1 MKHIRFTLLSC
12 LLIGVFLFSA
22 SSSKASHI
30 MGADITYT
38 CISPGQYSLQLK
50 VFRDCN
56 GIGLGT
62 SINVNLFSPTCGN
75 QTVNLTLVASHQSP
89 GNGRPNGSNGVVIT
103 PTCPGQPDVCDN
115 DPGAVYGIEEF
126 IYKGTVNLTC
136 QANDWVISW
145 SNCCRNSAITTLN
158 NPGGT
163 GTYVSAN
170 LNTTLSPC
178 NSSPDFL
185 TRPTPFVC
193 LNNVVNYS
201 HGVSDPDN
209 DSLVFSL
216 VTCRGNGGAN
226 VNYSGSYSGT
236 NPLTATGLSIN
247 SSSGALTFTPTAI
260 QVGVLCIKVEEFR
273 NGVKIGETVRDMQFR
288 VINCPSNPP
297 IVSGIDSSTTYQINV
312 CANDNITFD
321 LHSFDPDTAV
331 GGTPTQ
337 NVTMTWNGGIQGANF
352 TVNNNNP
359 PSATFSWTP
368 SNNFSG
374 SNFFTVTVEDDA
386 CPLKAQNIFTYVINV
401 DERPT
406 VDVGPPQIR
415 CGAADTVYL
424 NANVGT
430 PNTSVVPTSYQWVP
444 DYNLSDATVQ
454 SPAAY
459 PDSTTKYKVTV
470 TYSNGCTEVDS
481 LIVEYIGG
489 IEIPPMN
496 DTAICQG
503 GVQLDATITSSS
515 TTYTFSNDTA
525 YPIPDNNPNGVSSSI
540 NVSGV
545 SPAALA
551 TGSIASVCIDIE
563 MVTPLPNSL
572 SDLDVFLV
580 SPGGAVLELTTGNGG
595 FNGAAYDSTCFSM
608 SASTLISSA
617 STNAMGAYTGTY
629 IPEDNFNTLNGTSS
643 NGTWS
648 LFVTD
653 NNQFFEGQINSWSI
667 TFADPTV
674 VNYSWSPTDSL
685 SCTTCPNPIASPTQ
699 TTTYVVTA
707 NSTNGCVDVDSVTIF
722 VANNL
727 PAPVITCADVTPF
740 YLTYC
745 WDTLDGSIGY
755 EVSLDGG
762 ATWIPPNNGTNC
774 HTLSNLTPATSY
786 TIDVRGISPCLN
798 VTIGVGTQTCTTMPC
813 TLASTLLS
821 QSDETCS
828 GFNDGS
834 AVITATGGTPGVGG
848 YTFTMAGQP
857 PQQDTA
863 FYNNL
868 AANTY
873 TVVVVDSFGCMDS
886 TTFTINVPNPITLST
901 TSTDVTCF
909 GAADGTATVTP
920 SGGNGGFTF
929 LWSNNDTTSMADS
942 LMAGTYYVTVTDMN
956 GCFAVDS
963 TTIIEPAAITTTT
976 SSTAV
981 NCFLG
986 TDGTATVTASGG
998 TPGAGYLYNW
1008 SPSNQTGATATNLPA
1023 GWHYV
1028 TVTDANFCT
1037 AIDSVEV
1044 TQPATGMSTTTST
1057 TPLNC
1062 NGDGSGTATVHAVG
1076 GSGTYSYAWSTVPQ
1090 QTDSTAT
1097 GLQAGSYMVT
1107 VTDVNGC
1114 SITNTV
1120 TVLEPPVLTATTTT
1134 TGASCAGY
1142 NDGTASAIPNGGVGG
1157 YTYAW
1162 NTSPVQTDS
1171 TATGLVAGTYTVT
1184 VTDAN
1189 GCTTT
1194 ASAVVTEPLGMVL
1207 TMSSN
1212 PTSCFGGND
1221 GSAAVSVSGGSGN
1234 YTYLWNTNDTTVAI
1248 TNLVAGNY
1256 IVTVTDV
1263 NGCSR
1268 TDSVQVTEPTQMFI
1282 NTLKTDVS
1290 CFNGTDGSASATPS
1304 GGTAPYTYAWNTTPI
1319 QNTQTA
1325 INLPAGTYIVTVTDA
1340 NNCSATAS
1348 VTINQPPTGVST
1360 SVTFTDVSCFAGNDG
1375 VATVNP
1381 TGGSGNYTY
1390 QWSNNQFT
1398 QTITGLIAGTY
1409 YVSVYDVNNCFVV
1422 DSAIIDQPAE
1432 ITLIGGQTPSSCFGG
1447 NDGTATIAA
1456 SGGTPTANG
1465 GYTYTWNTV
1474 PPQNTQ
1480 TALFLTGGQTYSV
1493 TVTDVNGCFAVE
1505 NITIGQP
1512 QKVQLTL
1519 SKQDISCN
1527 GFTDGSVTVSAI
1539 GGTPGYTYQW
1549 SANTGN
1555 DTLATS
1561 SNLGAGIYSV
1571 TVSDF
1576 NGCTASG
1583 SIAIE
1588 EPEPLAVLLQTENV
1602 LCKGEST
1609 GTINAFAAGGVPF
1622 YTLQWD
1628 ARANNQSGVVAENL
1642 AAGTY
1647 AVTVTDANGCTII
1660 DSATIAE
1667 PAEEL
1672 TASMV
1677 STDVSCFGER
1687 DGTVRIVAQGGRVP
1701 YEYSENGVNYTGT
1714 NVLVGLTA
1722 DDYVV
1727 HVRDDNGCEFTD
1739 TVTITEPDEIIVDAG
1754 PDLYVEFDEEVP
1766 IVTSVTN
1773 GTIPYYFEWRP
1784 AEFLSCDNC
1793 PVPMASPPSDQEYL
1807 VVVTDANGCQG
1818 EDNVF
1823 VRVQK
1828 VRRIYVATG
1837 FSPNGDG
1844 INDALFVQGGDGTMR
1859 VVDFRVYDR
1868 WGELVFE
1875 TADTPLNDPTMGW
1888 DGLFKGQ
1895 KMNSGVYSW
1904 MITVEFSDGEQL
1916 NYQGNS
1922 TLVR

>member
-1 MKHIRFTLLSC
+1 MIKLYLKRIFQTSIPVFFIIFLGFTNT
-12 LLIGVFLFSA
+12 A
-22 SSSKASHI
+22 HADHI

-38 CISPGQYSLQLK
+38 CLGSNTYSLQLK
-50 VFRDCN
+50 IFRDCS
-56 GIGLGT
+56 GIPMGN
-62 SINVNLFSPTCGN
+62 SISVDIFSPTCGS
-75 QTVNLTLVASHQSP
+75 QFVSLNLVPSHSSP
-89 GNGRPNGSNGVVIT
+89 GNGRPNGFDGVVIT
-103 PTCPGQPDVCDN
+103 PTCPGQPDVCNN
-115 DPGAVYGIEEF
+115 DPGANYGIEEY
-126 IYKGTVNLTC
+126 IYKGNVTLTC
-136 QANDWVISW
+136 AANDYTVTWTS
-145 SNCCRNSAITTLN
+145 CCRNFAITTLN

-163 GTYVSAN
+163 GFYVNTN
-170 LNTTLSPC
+170 LNNTLQQC
-178 NSSPDFL
+178 NSSPNFL
-185 TRPTPFVC
+185 TRPTPFIC
-193 LNNVVNYS
+193 INQVVNYS

-216 VTCRGNGGAN
+216 VNCQQSSGGSPTS
-226 VNYSGSYSGT
+226 VNYAASYSGT
-236 NPLTATGLSIN
+236 NPLTATGLSIDP
-247 SSSGALTFTPTAI
+247 SSGALVFTPTAI
-260 QVGVLCIKVEEFR
+260 QVGVLCVKVEEYR

-288 VINCPSNPP
+288 VINCPTNPP
-297 IVSGIDSSTTYQINV
+297 VVSGIDSTTNYTLTV
-312 CANDNITFD
+312 CANDPINFT
-321 LHSFDPDTAV
+321 LYSFDPDTAA
-331 GGTPTQ
+331 GGVPTQ
-337 NVTMTWNGGIQGANF
+337 NISMYWNGGIQGANF
-352 TVNNNNP
+352 VVDTMNP
-359 PSATFSWTP
+359 PRATFSWTP
-368 SNNFSG
+368 TNASAG

-386 CPLKAQNIFTYVINV
+386 CPLKAQNIFTYVVNV
-401 DERPT
+401 EERPP
-406 VDVGPPQIR
+406 VSLGPSQVR
-415 CGAADTVYL
+415 CGPTDTVTL
-424 NANVGT
+424 VANTAT
-430 PNTSVVPTSYQWVP
+430 PSTNVTPVSYQWSPVYNISNPTSPMVQVFP
-444 DYNLSDATVQ
+444 D
-454 SPAAY
+454 
-459 PDSTTKYKVTV
+459 TTTIYKVVV
-470 TYSNGCTEVDS
+470 TYSNGCTETDS
-481 LIVEYIGG
+481 VIVEYISG
-489 IEIPPMN
+489 IDIPAMN

-503 GVQLDATITSSS
+503 GVQLDATVASS
-515 TTYTFSNDTA
+515 TATFDFLNNNTTA
-525 YPIPDNNPNGVSSSI
+525 LPASTTSINSII

-551 TGSIASVCIDIE
+551 TGAIASVCVDLEMLTPTPADIGSIDI
-563 MVTPLPNSL
+563 SL
-572 SDLDVFLV
+572 MSPSGIMIDL
-580 SPGGAVLELTTGNGG
+580 SSGNGG
-595 FNGAAYDSTCFSM
+595 FAGTAYDSTCFSM
-608 SASTLISSA
+608 TAATPIVSGTPPFV
-617 STNAMGAYTGTY
+617 GTY
-629 IPEDNFNTLNGTSS
+629 IPEDDFNQFNSTQS
-643 NGTWS
+643 NGQWA
-648 LFVTD
+648 LII
-653 NNQFFEGQINSWSI
+653 NNNSQFFAGQLNSWSI
-667 TFADPTV
+667 TFTDPTV
-674 VNYSWSPTDSL
+674 VNYSWSPTTNL
-685 SCTTCPNPIASPTQ
+685 TCNNCPNPIASPTQ

-707 NSTNGCVDVDSVTIF
+707 TSTNGCVDVDSVTIV
-722 VANNL
+722 VASNL
-727 PAPVITCADVTPF
+727 PATIITCQDITPF
-740 YLTYC
+740 SMTYC
-745 WDTLDGSIGY
+745 WDTIPGAIGY
-755 EVSLDGG
+755 EISLDGG
-762 ATWIPPNNGTNC
+762 ATWLSPNNGNTC
-774 HTLSNLTPATSY
+774 HDLTGLTPSTAY
-786 TIDVRGISPCLN
+786 PVQVRGISTCSN
-798 VTIGVGTQTCTTMPC
+798 VMVGIASQSC
-813 TLASTLLS
+813 STLPCNLAVLS
-821 QSDETCS
+821 ISQNDESCAGASDGHIIVTS
-828 GFNDGS
+828 
-834 AVITATGGTPGVGG
+834 TGGTAPI
-848 YTFTMAGQP
+848 TFNLAGFP
-857 PQQDTA
+857 PQTDTA
-863 FYNNL
+863 YYLNINGGTYNIV
-868 AANTY
+868 AI
-873 TVVVVDSFGCMDS
+873 DSFGCMDS
-886 TTFTINVPNPITLST
+886 MTFTINAPI
-901 TSTDVTCF
+901 
-909 GAADGTATVTP
+909 
-920 SGGNGGFTF
+920 
-929 LWSNNDTTSMADS
+929 S
-942 LMAGTYYVTVTDMN
+942 L
-956 GCFAVDS
+956 
-963 TTIIEPAAITTTT
+963 TTTT
-976 SSTAV
+976 SSTNAT
-981 NCFLG
+981 CFSTANG
-986 TDGTATVTASGG
+986 TGTVSVMGG
-998 TPGAGYLYNW
+998 NGNYSYNW
-1008 SPSNQTGATATNLPA
+1008 SNGDTTVTATNL
-1023 GWHYV
+1023 GVGTHYV
-1028 TVTDANFCT
+1028 TVSDLNGCSS
-1037 AIDSVEV
+1037 IDSVV
-1044 TQPATGMSTTTST
+1044 IS
-1057 TPLNC
+1057 
-1062 NGDGSGTATVHAVG
+1062 
-1076 GSGTYSYAWSTVPQ
+1076 
-1090 QTDSTAT
+1090 
-1097 GLQAGSYMVT
+1097 
-1107 VTDVNGC
+1107 
-1114 SITNTV
+1114 
-1120 TVLEPPVLTATTTT
+1120 
-1134 TGASCAGY
+1134 
-1142 NDGTASAIPNGGVGG
+1142 
-1157 YTYAW
+1157 
-1162 NTSPVQTDS
+1162 SPS
-1171 TATGLVAGTYTVT
+1171 
-1184 VTDAN
+1184 
-1189 GCTTT
+1189 
-1194 ASAVVTEPLGMVL
+1194 E
-1207 TMSSN
+1207 
-1212 PTSCFGGND
+1212 
-1221 GSAAVSVSGGSGN
+1221 
-1234 YTYLWNTNDTTVAI
+1234 I
-1248 TNLVAGNY
+1248 
-1256 IVTVTDV
+1256 I
-1263 NGCSR
+1263 
-1268 TDSVQVTEPTQMFI
+1268 I